1 MLQIVRGPYCPEH
14 TLSIPK
20 WQQWLPPEPFPMVPC
35 APETSGSALLQSCG
49 LDGFPGG
56 VLVVVAVAARVMV
69 MEVGATTAI

>member
-1 MLQIVRGPYCPEH
+1 
-14 TLSIPK
+14 
-20 WQQWLPPEPFPMVPC
+20 MVPC

-69 MEVGATTAI
+69 MVVGATTAI